1 MIFGITET
9 TGADTYVQTVL
20 AIGINIANQ
29 PRYMKAVEKNN
40 GKPVPEA
47 RLPPLFVGSALFV
60 SLAVFNPSYH
70 HMTIHDRLLTRL
82 LTRL

>member
-1 MIFGITET
+1 MIFEIKGT
-9 TGADTYVQTVL
+9 TGADNYAQTVL

-29 PRYMKAVEKNN
+29 PRYIKAVEKNN

-60 SLAVFNPSYH
+60 SLAVFNPTYYH
-70 HMTIHDRLLTRL
+70 MATNDRWLTQL
-82 LTRL
+82 